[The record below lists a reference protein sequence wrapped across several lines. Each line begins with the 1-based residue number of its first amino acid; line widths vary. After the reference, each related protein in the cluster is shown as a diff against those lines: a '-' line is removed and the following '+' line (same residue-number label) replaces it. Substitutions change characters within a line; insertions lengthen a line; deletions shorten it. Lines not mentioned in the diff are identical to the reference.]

1 MFLTNENKIKWKW
14 LLIASVVTLV
24 LVLTG
29 IFWYDKPLFLFLRN
43 FDGLWANAINIV
55 FDWKN
60 WIILAGV
67 ATFVVYVKK
76 TVNTTDS
83 VIKRTKWFN
92 IKARFLD
99 FVEKTKTSYAFF
111 IFCSVFGTGVA
122 VKLLKTFIGRARP
135 IFFEALN
142 MTGFYPPST
151 EWAFNSM
158 PSGHTAVSFAGLVM
172 IGLLAPKYKW
182 LTWSLAIVVG
192 ASRVC
197 AGAHWPTDILLG
209 AFVGMVFADFA
220 KSAICSRI

>member
-67 ATFVVYVKK
+67 STFVVYAKK

-83 VIKRTKWFN
+83 VVKRVKWFN
-92 IKARFLD
+92 IKAHFLD
-99 FVEKTKTSYAFF
+99 FIEKTKTSYAFF

-192 ASRVC
+192 VSRVC

>member
-1 MFLTNENKIKWKW
+1 MFLTSENKIKWKR
-14 LLIASVVTLV
+14 LLVASVIMLA
-24 LVLTG
+24 LTFAG

-43 FDGLWANAINIV
+43 FDGHWANIAGVI

-60 WIILAGV
+60 WIVLSGV
-67 ATFVVYVKK
+67 AVLLVYIKK
-76 TVNTTDS
+76 RVNTTES
-83 VIKRTKWFN
+83 VAKNIKWFK
-92 IKARFLD
+92 IRAVFVD
-99 FVEKTKTSYAFF
+99 FIEKTKTSYAFF

-122 VKLLKTFIGRARP
+122 VKLLKTVIGRARP

-142 MTGFYPPST
+142 MTGFFPPST

-182 LTWSLAIVVG
+182 LTWSLAIVIGV
-192 ASRVC
+192 SRVC